1 MKIIIKEQQ
10 LEGLASRFAL
20 EKLNG
25 MDFKLKKYNEF
36 SFFPKGEGRK
46 DADHGIEADWHSKK
60 GYSILV
66 GHSLWRSIRDTFG
79 MDNDQTEDI
88 FIKVFNEKGI
98 NKIYE
103 VSSID
108 FSDVMDTI
116 YDN

>member
-1 MKIIIKEQQ
+1 MKILITENQM
-10 LEGLASRFAL
+10 ASIAVNFL
-20 EKLNG
+20 LDKLND
-25 MDFKLKKYNEF
+25 MDFNLMKNKDF
-36 SFFPKGEGRK
+36 SFFPKGDHRAE
-46 DADHGIEADWHSKK
+46 HGIEADWHSKK